1 MFDNFVLETCDN
13 RFSFFV
19 DVVVFSEI
27 VLLQEGDSSILSK
40 EECVKDIFLQE
51 ISVVDIMVILFIL
64 NVE

>member
-1 MFDNFVLETCDN
+1 MFDNFVLEMCDN

-27 VLLQEGDSSILSK
+27 VLLQEGDSSILLK
-40 EECVKDIFLQE
+40 EECVIDIFLQE